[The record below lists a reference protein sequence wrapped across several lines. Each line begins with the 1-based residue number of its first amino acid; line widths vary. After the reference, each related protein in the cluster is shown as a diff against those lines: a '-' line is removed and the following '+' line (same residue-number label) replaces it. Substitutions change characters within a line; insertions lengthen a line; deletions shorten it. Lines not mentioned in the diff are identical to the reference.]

1 MGVQLHLCIDKSA
14 VISRGESNLKG
25 LVVVALGVL
34 QEVVGELEI
43 PELSAAAGIAAVMND
58 RLGDPNPGRVR
69 VIVCGT
75 GVDGFE

>member
-34 QEVVGELEI
+34 QEVLGELQGG
-43 PELSAAAGIAAVMND
+43 PKTVL
-58 RLGDPNPGRVR
+58 RLEGSVR
-69 VIVCGT
+69 FQT
-75 GVDGFE
+75 GFSRATEGANRA